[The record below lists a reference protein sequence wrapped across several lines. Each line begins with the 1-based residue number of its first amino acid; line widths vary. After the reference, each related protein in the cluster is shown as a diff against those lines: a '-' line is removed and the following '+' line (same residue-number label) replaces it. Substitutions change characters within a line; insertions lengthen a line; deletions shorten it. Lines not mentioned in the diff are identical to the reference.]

1 MIFVMS
7 SRSRHFP
14 SGGQYLPLPY
24 MPSIAAPSRVSS
36 AASAGSPGAATVSAS
51 FRSFSLRAVSA
62 STSTPSNRVACLAY
76 RTPAEIAFSLACAA
90 RISVS
95 SVM

>member
-24 MPSIAAPSRVSS
+24 MPSIAAPRRVSS
-36 AASAGSPGAATVSAS
+36 AASAGSDGAATVSES
-51 FRSFSLRAVSA
+51 FRSFSFRAVSG
-62 STSTPSNRVACLAY
+62 SRLRPSKRVACFAY
-76 RTPAEIAFSLACAA
+76 ATPAEIAFSLASAA
-90 RISVS
+90 RTSVS